1 MWLSATRCARL
12 SAEESK
18 VDMAGNRQARIDEE
32 VKRVLSDIVA
42 HDVRDDRL
50 SPMTSLTRVSVTT
63 DLKYAKVYVSV
74 LGTPRERSQTIDAL
88 RHGAGF
94 IRSQLA
100 RRISLRRA
108 PELIF
113 EIDDSV
119 EHGLHIAKLL
129 SDMHGADNG
138 DGGN

>member
-1 MWLSATRCARL
+1 
-12 SAEESK
+12 
-18 VDMAGNRQARIDEE
+18 MAGNRQARIDEE

-42 HDVRDDRL
+42 NDVRDDRL
-50 SPMTSLTRVSVTT
+50 SPMTSITRVSVTT

-74 LGTPRERSQTIDAL
+74 FGTSRERSQTIDAL
-88 RHGAGF
+88 RHAAGF

-100 RRISLRRA
+100 KRVTLRRA

-129 SDMHGADNG
+129 SDIKTEDTDGAD
-138 DGGN
+138 